1 MTLSRNLCAVS
12 LIVWT
17 ILVTAPAASGQP
29 LDAADHW
36 PQWRGPHRNGVSP
49 ARNLPL
55 TWSETK
61 NIAWKT
67 PLPGWGG
74 ATPIVWGD
82 RVFVTSPSKK
92 PDAQADAAV
101 GRRLPRAGRA
111 DPGGPRLLL
120 LCFSRKDGKQL
131 WQRELG
137 DGNVLYGKQN
147 MASPSAV
154 TDGRHVWAVTGT
166 GVVSAF
172 DMDGKPVWRYELQKQ
187 HGDFGLYWGYASSPL
202 LYDGKLIV
210 EVLHGA
216 TTQNPSYVIAFDA
229 AGGRVLW
236 RVERKTDATRECPDA
251 YTTPTVAKKG
261 DRVEIIV
268 SGANWVTAHNP
279 SDGSELWR
287 AGGLNPDD
295 QGNYRIVNSPVAIG
309 DLILAGSRVRP
320 LLALRAGGSG
330 DVTSTHV
337 AWKYESK
344 NGPDVPTPVCD
355 GRHVYLVDDRGI
367 TTCLDAKTGNAVWGP
382 QRTAVGTV
390 SSSPVLAD
398 QKLYVTNEGATT
410 TVLAAGPEFKVL
422 ATNQLDDEYTIASM
436 AVAGSQI
443 FVRSSGNLYC
453 IAQK

>member
-1 MTLSRNLCAVS
+1 MIRRRNPRAVLLFAAAIHAS
-12 LIVWT
+12 
-17 ILVTAPAASGQP
+17 TAAASGQP
-29 LDAADHW
+29 LDPADQW
-36 PQWRGPHRNGVSP
+36 PQWRGPTRNGVST
-49 ARNLPL
+49 ARNLPR

-74 ATPIVWGD
+74 ATPILWGD
-82 RVFVTSPSKK
+82 RLFVTSPSKK
-92 PDAQADAAV
+92 PEKEADAAV

-111 DPGGPRLLL
+111 DPGGPKLLL
-120 LCFSRKDGKQL
+120 LCFSRKDGKML

-154 TDGRHVWAVTGT
+154 TDGNHVWAVTGT
-166 GVVSAF
+166 GIVSAF
-172 DMDGKPVWRYELQKQ
+172 DMDGKPAWRYELQKQ

-210 EVLHGA
+210 EVLHGS
-216 TTQNPSYVIAFDA
+216 TTQEPSYVIAFDA
-229 AGGRVLW
+229 ASGRVLW
-236 RVERKTDATRECPDA
+236 RVERRTDATRECPDA

-261 DRVEIIV
+261 NRVEIIV
-268 SGANWVTAHNP
+268 SGANWVTAHDLA
-279 SDGSELWR
+279 DGRELWR

-295 QGNYRIVNSPVAIG
+295 QGNYRIVNSPVAVG

-320 LLALRAGGSG
+320 LLALRPGGRG
-330 DVTSTHV
+330 DVTSTNV
-337 AWKYESK
+337 AWKYEAK

-367 TTCLDAKTGNAVWGP
+367 ATCLDAGSGAVVWGP

-390 SSSPVLAD
+390 SASPVLAD
-398 QKLYVTNEGATT
+398 GKLYVTNEGATT

-436 AVAGSQI
+436 AAAGSQL
-443 FVRSSGNLYC
+443 FMRTSGNLYC
-453 IAQK
+453 IAEK